1 MKLTIV
7 RLTQLSEQDRCDLAK
22 IWPDAPLRVPTLND
36 ATQLWAARFNERL
49 LAAVIV
55 SLDGEVGRLL
65 RLRVREVTRRR
76 GVGQY
81 LLQEVLAHHPGVR
94 DWQLPAAESDDP
106 AALAAF
112 MHHNGFQSG
121 PGGWARRR

>member
-7 RLTQLSEQDRCDLAK
+7 RLTQPSEQDRCDLAK
-22 IWPDAPLRVPTLND
+22 IWPDAPLQIPQLDD
-36 ATQLWAARFNERL
+36 ATQLWAARFNDRL

-55 SLDGEVGRLL
+55 NLDGERGRLM

-81 LLQEVLAHHPGVR
+81 LLQEVIAHHSSVR
-94 DWQLPAAESDDP
+94 NWLLSAEHSEDP
-106 AALAAF
+106 AALTGF
-112 MHHNGFQSG
+112 MQHNGFQ
-121 PGGWARRR
+121 PTADGWQRRL